1 MIEYG
6 KLINGILQ
14 PAPNKIKTDEGT
26 IYNPPG
32 ETLQSLGYLPLHYT
46 DVPEVD
52 EDHYLSC
59 SWSEIN
65 NELVQEW
72 HINEAQP
79 TVEDILNVL
88 MGEE

>member
-1 MIEYG
+1 MVEYG

-14 PAPNKIKTDEGT
+14 PAPKKIKTNEG
-26 IYNPPG
+26 IVYNPSYEMIQP
-32 ETLQSLGYLPLHYT
+32 LGYLPLHYT
-46 DVPEVD
+46 DAPEVD

-79 TVEDILNVL
+79 TIEDILNVL

>member
-1 MIEYG
+1 
-6 KLINGILQ
+6 
-14 PAPNKIKTDEGT
+14 
-26 IYNPPG
+26 
-32 ETLQSLGYLPLHYT
+32 
-46 DVPEVD
+46 VPEVD